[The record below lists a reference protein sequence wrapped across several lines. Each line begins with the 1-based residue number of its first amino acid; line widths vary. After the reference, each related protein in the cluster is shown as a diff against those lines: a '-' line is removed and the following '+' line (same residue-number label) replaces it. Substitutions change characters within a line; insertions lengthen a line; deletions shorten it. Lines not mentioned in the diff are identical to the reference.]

1 MAKRKKKKR
10 ARQKVGRKT
19 KYLNSYNEIGYKLT
33 LLGFDD
39 AKLADSFNISQSTL
53 NLWKKR
59 HPEFSEAIKRGKEIA
74 DGEVVQALYKSATGH
89 KVSVKRIIEVDGKKV
104 FGDVEEYYAP
114 HPTSGIFWLKNRQ
127 RDKWRDKQ
135 QVEVTGKNG
144 SALMVGT
151 TDVPMNIAARA
162 WEDSLKE

>member
-1 MAKRKKKKR
+1 MGKSKKKKKSSGKR
-10 ARQKVGRKT
+10 GRNS
-19 KYLNSYNEIGYKLT
+19 KYLNAHNEIVYKLS

-39 AKLADSFNISQSTL
+39 AKIADSLSIDVATL
-53 NLWKKR
+53 NRWKKK
-59 HPEFSEAIKRGKEIA
+59 HTEFCESIKRGKEIA
-74 DGEVVQALYKSATGH
+74 DGEVVQALFKSATGH

-127 RDKWRDKQ
+127 KDKWRDKQ
-135 QVEVTGKNG
+135 HMEVTGKNG

-151 TDVPMNIAARA
+151 TNVPMDIAARA